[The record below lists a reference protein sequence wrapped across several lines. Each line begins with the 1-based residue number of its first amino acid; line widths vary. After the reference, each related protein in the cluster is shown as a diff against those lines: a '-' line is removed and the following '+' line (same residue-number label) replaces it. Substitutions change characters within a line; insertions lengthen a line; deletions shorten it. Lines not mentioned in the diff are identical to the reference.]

1 MHISLYP
8 LFKHVI
14 NIYFGHSGAVEIN
27 CTHKAEILSLHT
39 VHMANVLAKR
49 CLIINTRQIW
59 SIYLEFCFWPPG
71 ISKSNIYSLLALS
84 FVFTNSCGKFRG
96 YRADKFTTVSSLSQT
111 VPVCSCWAGSQ
122 FAELFGGKLLKM
134 KQ

>member
-49 CLIINTRQIW
+49 CLTINTRQIW
-59 SIYLEFCFWPPG
+59 SIYLEFCFWPAG

-84 FVFTNSCGKFRG
+84 FVFTNSCGKFVAIELINLPLCPACHKLCLSAVVG
-96 YRADKFTTVSSLSQT
+96 QVVSLLS
-111 VPVCSCWAGSQ
+111 
-122 FAELFGGKLLKM
+122 FLAENY
-134 KQ
+134 